1 MPEVNASSGGKPSV
15 RASAINVTLRHNRRP
30 VPQPLLPVRQGFCI
44 AMEAKLPTC
53 FDTVHLQYTTVA
65 LPSIK
70 EVSVLPPVKCRE
82 GLENLDSHG
91 DGSLR

>member
-1 MPEVNASSGGKPSV
+1 
-15 RASAINVTLRHNRRP
+15 
-30 VPQPLLPVRQGFCI
+30 
-44 AMEAKLPTC
+44 MEAKLPTC
-53 FDTVHLQYTTVA
+53 FNTVHLQYTTVA
-65 LPSIK
+65 LSSIK